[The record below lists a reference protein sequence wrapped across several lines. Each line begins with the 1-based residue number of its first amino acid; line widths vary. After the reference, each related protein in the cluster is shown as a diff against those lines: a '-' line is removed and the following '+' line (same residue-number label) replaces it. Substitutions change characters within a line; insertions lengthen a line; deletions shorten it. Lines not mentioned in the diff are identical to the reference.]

1 MKLYGA
7 PESIALATHIALVE
21 SGMSY
26 EFELVDI
33 RNHTYSDGRSYLQEN
48 PKRYV
53 PFMFLDDGT
62 MLTESIAT
70 LLYVSDHES
79 NRNLSRGDDRYRVIE
94 WLTFV
99 ATEIHQ
105 RLMRTGTAG
114 LSEEMKDA
122 TMAQIRERFGDAA
135 ARLADRNV
143 LVGDNV
149 TVADILLYNAC
160 RWLHYIDMDIGQ
172 WPRLAEFYNRMAD
185 RPAVRKALAE
195 EGIQ

>member
-33 RNHTYSDGRSYLQEN
+33 RNHTYSGGRSYLQEN

-53 PFMFLDDGT
+53 PFMVLDDGT
-62 MLTESIAT
+62 VLTESIAT
-70 LLYVSDHES
+70 LLYVSEHEL
-79 NRNLSRGDDRYRVIE
+79 NRSLSRGDDRYRVIE

-105 RLMRTGTAG
+105 RLMRTGMPG
-114 LSEEMKDA
+114 LSEEMKNA
-122 TMAQIRERFGDAA
+122 TMAQMRERFGNAA

-160 RWLHYIDMDIGQ
+160 RWLQYIDIDIRQ
-172 WPRLAEFYNRMAD
+172 WPQLADFYNRMAD